1 MRLTWLQRHLLGL
14 TTLLVSG
21 AAAAQAPSATPNPKP
36 PVSGAVPSA
45 KAADPA
51 PGGASSEATAGSV
64 SEADDEDED
73 DDDEDEPGDR
83 LTQDRDAELD
93 VLNTLPEPAEPKASE
108 QPVVAP
114 APAFGRRRTVDFGP
128 LFGVTW
134 RTTDAPTSYDAGFT
148 WGAFARV
155 DVWRFLAARLSY
167 LNSGHTVDGSPSVD
181 GAPRGAYPTVT
192 SYSFRATLE
201 PTWAPSFA
209 AEQLRLFGVLGVG
222 WGKTRIEHIEDDD
235 SAHHLTSVRAGVFLE
250 YPLGLGASYDLLDG
264 WLSVGALYT
273 FALHSRATGP
283 IHQEARG
290 VTRGGERVTVAGLPE
305 PTHSQTLALTLA
317 VVF

>member
-1 MRLTWLQRHLLGL
+1 MRLLQRHLLGFA
-14 TTLLVSG
+14 TLLVAG

-36 PVSGAVPSA
+36 PASDADPSGAAKPATESA
-45 KAADPA
+45 D
-51 PGGASSEATAGSV
+51 GAAGSV
-64 SEADDEDED
+64 SDADDADD
-73 DDDEDEPGDR
+73 DDDEEDEDELPGDR
-83 LTQDRDAELD
+83 LTQDRDTELD
-93 VLNTLPEPAEPKASE
+93 VLNTLPEPAEPREGDQA
-108 QPVVAP
+108 VAP
-114 APAFGRRRTVDFGP
+114 PAPPFGRLRTVDFGP

-134 RTTDAPTSYDAGFT
+134 RKAESAPQSYDAGFT

-155 DVWRFLAARLSY
+155 DVWRFLGARVSY
-167 LNSGHTVDGSPSVD
+167 LNSRHSVD
-181 GAPRGAYPTVT
+181 GAPTVDGSVRGAYPTLQ

-235 SAHHLTSVRAGVFLE
+235 GAHHLTSVRAGVFLE
-250 YPLGLGASYDLLDG
+250 YPLGLGVSYDLLDG
-264 WLSVGALYT
+264 WLSLGALYT
-273 FALHSRATGP
+273 FALHSRTTGP

-290 VTRGGERVTVAGLPE
+290 VSQGGERVNIAGLPE
-305 PTHSQTLALTLA
+305 PTHSQTLALTIA